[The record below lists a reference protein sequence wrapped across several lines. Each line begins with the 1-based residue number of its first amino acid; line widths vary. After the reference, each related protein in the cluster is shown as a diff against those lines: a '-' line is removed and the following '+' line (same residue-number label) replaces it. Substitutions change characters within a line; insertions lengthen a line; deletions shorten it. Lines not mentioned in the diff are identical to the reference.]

1 MLPRSVSGRPG
12 ACSRYLFLGIM
23 SIIVGF
29 LIVMSAKM
37 LTFA

>member
-1 MLPRSVSGRPG
+1 MLPKSVSGRPG
-12 ACSRYLFLGIM
+12 ACSGYLFFGIM
-23 SIIVGF
+23 SIIGGF